1 MARIATF
8 LLEKVLPAS
17 SRAGR
22 RPIFLSMRILV
33 DLGQGQGKPTAVHDG
48 PAAVHDLLS
57 QYGDGAQQRGCGL
70 ALAS

>member
-8 LLEKVLPAS
+8 LLEKWLAAS

-22 RPIFLSMRILV
+22 RPIFLSMRIL
-33 DLGQGQGKPTAVHDG
+33 DLSVGQGQGKPTAVHDG
-48 PAAVHDLLS
+48 PVHDLLS

-70 ALAS
+70 ALVS

>member
-33 DLGQGQGKPTAVHDG
+33 DLGQGQGKPTAVHDV
-48 PAAVHDLLS
+48 VHDLLS

>member
-1 MARIATF
+1 
-8 LLEKVLPAS
+8 VLPAS

-33 DLGQGQGKPTAVHDG
+33 DLDLGQGQGKPTAVHDG
-48 PAAVHDLLS
+48 PVHDLLS

-70 ALAS
+70 ALVS

>member
-22 RPIFLSMRILV
+22 RPISSRSIIR
-33 DLGQGQGKPTAVHDG
+33 DQENRGQGEGK
-48 PAAVHDLLS
+48 S
-57 QYGDGAQQRGCGL
+57 QLYECMETT
-70 ALAS
+70 S

>member
-48 PAAVHDLLS
+48 PVHDLLS

-70 ALAS
+70 ALVS